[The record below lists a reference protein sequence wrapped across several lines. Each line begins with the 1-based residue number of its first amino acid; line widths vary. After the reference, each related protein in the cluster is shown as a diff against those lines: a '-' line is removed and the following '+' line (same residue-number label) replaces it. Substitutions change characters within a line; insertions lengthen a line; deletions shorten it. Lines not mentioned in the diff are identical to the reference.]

1 MQKSSLGIFVQ
12 KIFRDNGL
20 YASCIKFVSCNECP
34 CQDVISPGAVAQ
46 CSIRLKSSATLY
58 IADGNCKN
66 HFSNM
71 DFLFLRKCDAYFCLQ
86 PQPSNRNTDVVNVKH
101 TRSNKCFYLVLTFNS
116 RLSSNIYCPTSQ
128 AEGDS
133 ERTTKGK

>member
-1 MQKSSLGIFVQ
+1 MQKSFRKIFVW

-20 YASCIKFVSCNECP
+20 FASCIKFLGCNECP

-46 CSIRLKSSATLY
+46 CSIRLKSSATLNLLME
-58 IADGNCKN
+58 IVRIILAI
-66 HFSNM
+66 
-71 DFLFLRKCDAYFCLQ
+71 CDAYFCLQ
-86 PQPSNRNTDVVNVKH
+86 PQPCNRNTDVVNVKH
-101 TRSNKCFYLVLTFNS
+101 TRSIKCF
-116 RLSSNIYCPTSQ
+116 LSSFEFHFSTSNIYCPTSQ